1 MKDREQTYKIRITGL
16 VQGVG
21 FRPFIYRV
29 ANRFG
34 FSGTVDNRNDGV
46 LIFINSSE
54 AKLRQ
59 FVDAILK
66 EAPPASAIDNISTEI
81 DSHQPFREFRIVKS
95 DNNSVKDEITE
106 ISPDI
111 AVCNQ
116 CLEDIKSQHHRI
128 DYPFI
133 NCTNCGPRFTIIK
146 ELPYD
151 RPNTTMAEFEMCP
164 ECKTEYTNP
173 ADRRFHAQ
181 PVACNHCG
189 PHYTMHKNGEQIDDL
204 QTILIEIKQMLTKGK
219 TIAIKGLGGYHLIC
233 DAQNEKAVANLRQ
246 TKYRDGK
253 PLAVM
258 FKDIEKLR
266 QFAKVSE
273 SESNLL
279 TSWRRPIVL
288 LQTKQ
293 QLAPSVSVGFKT
305 VGAMLPYMPLHYLM
319 FDKVSTPAIVF
330 TSANISGE
338 PLIINNQT
346 ALDAFAENTAAVV
359 TYNRDIHNRT
369 DDSVCLLM
377 NNQTAIIRRSR
388 SYAPSPIRLNLK
400 VDGIL
405 AVGAELVNT
414 FCIGRTNQAIIS
426 QHIGDL
432 KNAETMEFFE
442 ESIQRYKA
450 LYKFTPK
457 VVVSD
462 LHPDYLSSKFA
473 DNLNL
478 PSIKVQ
484 HHHAHIAAAMAEH
497 GLDEKVIGISMD
509 GTGLGTD
516 GHIWGGEF
524 LVTDLNNFERYTHF
538 EYIPLP
544 GGDSVTKEPWR
555 TGLSYLYHIYGKEL
569 WNLNIPFVKNLN
581 RQKAN
586 FLIQMIEKKINSP
599 LSSSAGRLFDAVS
612 AILNVCTVSGFHAEA
627 PMRLEDIITPG
638 INEAYSFE
646 INNHISFGP
655 MIKSIIED
663 LNSKLPIGDISAKF
677 HNTLIKVAEV
687 ISNRI
692 RLKTGIEKVVLS
704 GGSFQNKY
712 LSIGVED
719 ILTLKGFE
727 VFTQHKV
734 PANDG
739 GIALG
744 QLVIAAKR
752 LEKE

>member
-1 MKDREQTYKIRITGL
+1 MKERVHTYKIRITGL

-29 ANRFG
+29 SNRFG

-46 LIFINSSE
+46 LIFINSTE
-54 AKLRQ
+54 EKLKQ
-59 FVDAILK
+59 FVESILK
-66 EAPPASAIDNISTEI
+66 EAPPASVIENITTEI
-81 DSHQPFREFRIVKS
+81 NSRQSFTEFRIIKS

-111 AVCNQ
+111 AVCDQ
-116 CLEDIKSQHHRI
+116 CLEDMKSQSHRI

-151 RPNTTMAEFEMCP
+151 RPKTTMAEFEMCSVC
-164 ECKTEYTNP
+164 ETEYTDP
-173 ADRRFHAQ
+173 SDRRFHAQ

-189 PHYTMHKNGEQIDDL
+189 PYYTMHKNGKQIDDL
-204 QTILIEIKQMLTKGK
+204 KIILTEINRMLLKGE

-233 DAQNEKAVANLRQ
+233 DAQNEAAVANLRQ

-258 FKDIEKLR
+258 FKDLNSLQKFTLLSEQEEKLI
-266 QFAKVSE
+266 
-273 SESNLL
+273 

-288 LQTKQ
+288 LQSKQ

-305 VGAMLPYMPLHYLM
+305 TGSMLPYMPVHYLM
-319 FDKVSTPAIVF
+319 FENIETPVVVF

-338 PLIINNQT
+338 PLIIDNQT
-346 ALDAFAENTAAVV
+346 ALDAFSGKVAAVI

-369 DDSVCLLM
+369 DDSVCLVM
-377 NNQTAIIRRSR
+377 NEPAVIRRSR
-388 SYAPSPIRLNLK
+388 SYAPAPVRLKQN

-414 FCIGRTNQAIIS
+414 FCIGRTNQAILS

-442 ESIQRYKA
+442 ESIQRYTA

-473 DNLNL
+473 DNLGL

-484 HHHAHIAAAMAEH
+484 HHHAHIASVMAEH

-524 LVTDLNNFERYTHF
+524 FVADLQNFERFTHF

-555 TGLSYLYHIYGKEL
+555 TGLSYLYQIYGKEL
-569 WNLNIPFVKNLN
+569 WNLDIPFVNNLD
-581 RQKAN
+581 RQKAD
-586 FLIQMIEKKINSP
+586 FLIQMIDKKINSP

-627 PMRLEDIITPG
+627 PMRLEDVITPF
-638 INEAYSFE
+638 IDEVYKFE
-646 INNHISFGP
+646 IKEVISFKP
-655 MIKSIIED
+655 MIKSMITD
-663 LNSKLPIGDISAKF
+663 LINKLPIGEVSAKF
-677 HNTLIKVAEV
+677 HNTIVKVAEMV
-687 ISNRI
+687 SERI
-692 RLKTGIEKVVLS
+692 REKTSINKVALS
-704 GGSFQNKY
+704 GGSFQNRY
-712 LSIGVED
+712 LSMGIEKR
-719 ILTLKGFE
+719 LTESGFE
-727 VFTQHKV
+727 VFMHQKV

-744 QLVIAAKR
+744 QLVIASKR
-752 LEKE
+752 LEKQ